1 MVADG
6 CVVVVV
12 VVVVVAVVV
21 VVGLAVVVVV
31 VVVGAP
37 AADNVAGPRR
47 DTSEIAT
54 GVIRPATRMRQ
65 TTPMATRCARATRRS
80 RGKRTTQRS

>member
-1 MVADG
+1 MLADG

-21 VVGLAVVVVV
+21 VVGLAVVV

-54 GVIRPATRMRQ
+54 GVIRPATRTRQ